1 MLSTRMAIWTAPLTP
16 SRLSNGK
23 PYLEINDADHTDYKE
38 VTLTSNTKFLVHNMD
53 GTYSAYT
60 GYKNVPSL
68 IAHYAEVVF
77 DSDHAE
83 RAGC

>member
-1 MLSTRMAIWTAPLTP
+1 
-16 SRLSNGK
+16 
-23 PYLEINDADHTDYKE
+23 
-38 VTLTSNTKFLVHNMD
+38 MD

-77 DSDHAE
+77 DADYTNELVAE
-83 RAGC
+83 VVYLTV